1 MRLLL
6 DTHIAIWAVLDAPML
21 APDARQWIQNPAN
34 DVAVSLASL
43 WEIAIK
49 NGLRRQSK
57 GAIGLSVGMAGEE
70 FAAAS
75 FDIQPFDI
83 EVLQRVEQLP
93 HHHGDPFDRLIVA
106 TAMTY
111 GYRLLTHD
119 QALAAYGEQVLLV

>member
-21 APDARQWIQNPAN
+21 TTHARQLIQDPAN
-34 DVAVSLASL
+34 TVAVSLASL

-49 NGLRRQSK
+49 NGRKPEGK
-57 GAIGLSVGMAGEE
+57 GAIGFSVGSARDE

-83 EVLQRVEQLP
+83 AVLQAVEQLP
-93 HHHGDPFDRLIVA
+93 RHHGDPFDRLIVA

-111 GYRLLTHD
+111 DYRLLTHD
-119 QALAAYGEQVLLV
+119 RALAAYGERILTV